1 MVIPAGEGVSE
12 MENIQWTQVIVSVLL
27 ALISSTGLWSYISTR
42 RDKKDAKTKM
52 LVGLAH
58 DRITYLGVSYINRGY
73 VTADEY
79 ENLYEYLYK
88 PYEQLGGNGSAKRI
102 MESVKKLPLQ
112 K

>member
-1 MVIPAGEGVSE
+1 
-12 MENIQWTQVIVSVLL
+12 MEKIQWGQVIVSVVL

-42 RDKKDAKTKM
+42 RERHDAKTKM

-58 DRITYLGVSYINRGY
+58 DRIISLGVSYINRGY

-79 ENLYEYLYK
+79 ENLHEYLYV
-88 PYEQLGGNGSAKRI
+88 PYAALGGNGSAKRI
-102 MESVKKLPLQ
+102 MEEVKKLPLH